1 MTPKEKAKELFD
13 KIGKEI
19 STPMRN
25 GSGYRFDVNKTKQ
38 CALIAV
44 DEMIKEYDT
53 FFQSNYNKSYWVIV
67 KQELQNLN

>member
-1 MTPKEKAKELFD
+1 MTPKDKAHELFD
-13 KIGKEI
+13 KYLFKI
-19 STPMRN
+19 SLNTPKV
-25 GSGYRFDVNKTKQ
+25 SDYLVKQ